1 MNGTGTRKKHLHLTV
16 TEDDY
21 YNFREPSVEFKLK
34 YVEQA
39 IFINRHF
46 LVLILIGF
54 FSLIFS
60 PLTTASDIVNS
71 NIEFIN
77 ALMLGVGV
85 SGVLCWIIAY
95 KTKGKINMG
104 VWRLCHVLLNL
115 CHILSVLIFLF
126 FFVTVGVKSDGSVS
140 SLACGVFSSL
150 IIGILLSMR
159 NAYRL

>member
-1 MNGTGTRKKHLHLTV
+1 MNKKHLHLTV
-16 TEDDY
+16 TEVDY
-21 YNFREPSVEFKLK
+21 CNIRESSVEFKLK
-34 YVEQA
+34 YIEQA

-60 PLTTASDIVNS
+60 PSATASDIVNS

-77 ALMLGVGV
+77 ALMLGVGI
-85 SGVLCWIIAY
+85 SGIVCWVIAY

-104 VWRLCHVLLNL
+104 VWRLCHILLNFS
-115 CHILSVLIFLF
+115 HILSVLIFLF
-126 FFVTVGVKSDGSVS
+126 FFITVGARPDGRIS
-140 SLACGVFSSL
+140 SLACGVFSSI